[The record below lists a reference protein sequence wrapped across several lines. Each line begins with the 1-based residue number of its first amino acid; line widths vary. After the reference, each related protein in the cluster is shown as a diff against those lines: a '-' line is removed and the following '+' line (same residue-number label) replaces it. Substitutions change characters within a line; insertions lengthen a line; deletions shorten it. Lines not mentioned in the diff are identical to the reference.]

1 MSEVYIMNNFRHLKN
16 VLNYSIK
23 KMAECPAIF
32 CENPDKDFTRDRLLT
47 FETTMRNV
55 ICMGIG
61 SLKDE
66 LLKLYSHSL
75 ETPTTSAFVQARDK
89 IRVEAFKVLFE
100 PFNDRTRKDKINYPG
115 AEPTNVHWT
124 FATGYFKTFVIT
136 TLIVFVHRNLVYLDF
151 SHTLLLP
158 AHLRCAPRL
167 TQKKRHSKSFLPKA
181 VSSLQDAQQICVLLL
196 YF

>member
-1 MSEVYIMNNFRHLKN
+1 MSVYYNTIFIQKTILSIILILFKHISFNKN
-16 VLNYSIK
+16 QFISI
-23 KMAECPAIF
+23 EHQCH
-32 CENPDKDFTRDRLLT
+32 
-47 FETTMRNV
+47 V
-55 ICMGIG
+55 G
-61 SLKDE
+61 
-66 LLKLYSHSL
+66 
-75 ETPTTSAFVQARDK
+75 
-89 IRVEAFKVLFE
+89 
-100 PFNDRTRKDKINYPG
+100 INYPG

-158 AHLRCAPRL
+158 AHLRCPPRL
-167 TQKKRHSKSFLPKA
+167 TQKNRHSKSFLPKA